1 MRSIDLAYYPCMIRR
16 MVLGTVLVSSSLVV
30 VAHQASASDGAIAP
44 SAVACIAPNTG
55 VIGFTGPQGDTGATG
70 IAAVNGP
77 MRTAHMVTGE
87 LPLCTTIPG
96 LCAYP
101 VLGPQGV
108 QGPTGATGPD
118 LSAGQPRRVHV
129 AGGDIDTYC
138 EGLSRD
144 CWFAVGPQGPTG
156 PVGDTGANAPL
167 GGIDGPG
174 RRVHGKA
181 DFYRPGQ
188 EVTLANCELPTTG
201 GGSTSMLPFA
211 VALLGVGAVAVLT
224 GRRRRAGSLPG

>member
-1 MRSIDLAYYPCMIRR
+1 MA
-16 MVLGTVLVSSSLVV
+16 SSLVV
-30 VAHQASASDGAIAP
+30 AAHQASASVAPAVP
-44 SAVACIAPNTG
+44 SAVACIAPETG
-55 VIGFTGPQGDTGATG
+55 TVGFTGPQGATG
-70 IAAVNGP
+70 ESGVAPFNGP
-77 MRTAHMVTGE
+77 ARVAHMVSGE

-96 LCAYP
+96 VCAYP
-101 VLGPQGV
+101 VLGPEGV
-108 QGPTGATGPD
+108 QGPTGASGGYFGG
-118 LSAGQPRRVHV
+118 APRRVHV
-129 AGGDIDTYC
+129 TGGGVDAYC
-138 EGLSRD
+138 DGLSPN

-156 PVGDTGANAPL
+156 PVGDTGVDYVAFN
-167 GGIDGPG
+167 GPG
-174 RRVHGKA
+174 RRVHGKL